1 MIRQKSSLLI
11 SLGIHAALLITLFF
25 AYKTYSSIEKKE
37 ELNKVCL
44 KLCNVE
50 HNQQPPQQTESKKI
64 EKIQEIVEQKQKKI
78 DTKEIKPFVA
88 SQKAEVAEP
97 KTQEIERIKEIA
109 HEELP
114 IAKEV
119 VLEQKVVQKERF
131 EIQKDNPPPKQE
143 DLSKEYIEVNTQKIA
158 QLIKDNLSYP
168 ISARKRGITGTVVV
182 KFCLSAD
189 AKVSDIKV
197 VDSSSEILSSAA
209 IKTIEDLSQ
218 KFPKPSRE
226 ISLSIPI
233 NYNLN

>member
-11 SLGIHAALLITLFF
+11 SLGIHAALLVTLFF

-50 HNQQPPQQTESKKI
+50 HNQQPPQQIEPKKI
-64 EKIQEIVEQKQKKI
+64 EKIQETIEQKP
-78 DTKEIKPFVA
+78 KEIKPFVA
-88 SQKAEVAEP
+88 SQKVEITEP
-97 KTQEIERIKEIA
+97 KTQEVERVKEIA

-114 IAKEV
+114 IVKEV
-119 VLEQKVVQKERF
+119 VLEQKVVQKEHF
-131 EIQKDNPPPKQE
+131 EIQKENPVLKQE
-143 DLSKEYIEVNTQKIA
+143 ELSKEYIEVNTQKIA

-168 ISARKRGITGTVVV
+168 ISARRKGITGLVVV

-197 VDSSSEILSSAA
+197 VESNSEILSRAA

>member
-64 EKIQEIVEQKQKKI
+64 EKIQETIEQKQ
-78 DTKEIKPFVA
+78 KEIKPFVA
-88 SQKAEVAEP
+88 LKKAEIAEP
-97 KTQEIERIKEIA
+97 KTQEIERVKEMV

-114 IAKEV
+114 IAKDV
-119 VLEQKVVQKERF
+119 VLEQKVVQKEHF

-143 DLSKEYIEVNTQKIA
+143 ELSKEYIEVNTQKIA

-168 ISARKRGITGTVVV
+168 ISARRRGITGTVVV
-182 KFCLSAD
+182 KFCLSTD
-189 AKVSDIKV
+189 AKVSDIKI

>member
-11 SLGIHAALLITLFF
+11 SLGIHATLLVTLFF

-50 HNQQPPQQTESKKI
+50 HNQQPPQQIEPKKI
-64 EKIQEIVEQKQKKI
+64 EKIIEQKP
-78 DTKEIKPFVA
+78 KEIKPFVA
-88 SQKAEVAEP
+88 SQKAEIAEQ
-97 KTQEIERIKEIA
+97 KTQEIERVKEIA

-114 IAKEV
+114 IVKEV
-119 VLEQKVVQKERF
+119 VLEQKVVQKEHF
-131 EIQKDNPPPKQE
+131 EIQKENPVLKQE
-143 DLSKEYIEVNTQKIA
+143 ELSKEYIEVNTQKIA

-168 ISARKRGITGTVVV
+168 ISARRKGITGLVVV

-197 VDSSSEILSSAA
+197 VESNSEILSRAA